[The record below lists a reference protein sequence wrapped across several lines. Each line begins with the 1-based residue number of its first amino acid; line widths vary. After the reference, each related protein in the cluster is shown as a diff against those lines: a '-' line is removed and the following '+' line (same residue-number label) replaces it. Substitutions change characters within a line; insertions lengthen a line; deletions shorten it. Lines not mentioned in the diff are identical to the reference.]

1 MFLAKLFALTE
12 KSSYLCIVFKREL
25 VLRLKIWITDIKVLV
40 INKVKDLAKSDLG
53 LVSNKVS

>member
-1 MFLAKLFALTE
+1 MLKKVGE
-12 KSSYLCIVFKREL
+12 KQKSSYLCIVFRREL
-25 VLRLKIWITDIKVLV
+25 VLRLKIWITDIKVLA